1 MDSMKAVVKTGP
13 QLGAELLDKPVPT
26 PEPDWVLVKVRATS
40 ICGTDVHIYKW
51 DPWSAQRIGAKALPQ
66 ILGHEVA
73 GEVVE
78 VGPHCKRIKVG
89 DYISA
94 ETHIYDPGDL
104 TSMLGSFHVG
114 RNMKILG
121 VDFDGCFAEYFAL
134 PESICWPNDPSIPPW
149 IAAIQEPLGNAAYA
163 VLGEDADVAG
173 KTMVITGDGP
183 ISLFAVGVARAVGV
197 AKIIHLG
204 KYEFNM
210 KIGRKMGADLQL
222 NTNQTTPQERLEFVM
237 DHTGGNGVDIALEMV
252 GSQNSIDD
260 CFAMIRKAGR
270 LTAFGIA
277 PESPVPVDYNNGI
290 VFKGCQ
296 IHGINGRKIF
306 DTWYRNRN
314 LLASGRLDPTPVITN
329 LFPLAEFATGF
340 DKMIERPRKSA
351 KVVLFPNKEE
361 YDAAVKQMGKT

>member
-1 MDSMKAVVKTGP
+1 MGTMKAVVKTRP
-13 QLGAELLDKPVPT
+13 ELGAQLQDKPIPK
-26 PEPDWVLVKVRATS
+26 PESDWLIVKVRATS

-51 DPWSAQRIGAKALPQ
+51 DPWSDGRIGAKALPQ

-78 VGPHCKRIKVG
+78 VGAHCKRIKVG

-114 RNMKILG
+114 VNMKILG

-134 PESICWPNDPSIPPW
+134 PESICWPNDPAIPPEV
-149 IAAIQEPLGNAAYA
+149 AAIQEPLGNATYA

-183 ISLFAVGVARAVGV
+183 ISLFAIGVARVCGV
-197 AKIIHLG
+197 AKIIHCG
-204 KYEFNM
+204 KYDFNM
-210 KIGRKMGADLQL
+210 EIARKMGADLQL
-222 NTNQTTPQERLEFVM
+222 YTNKTTPKERLEFVM
-237 DHTGGNGVDIALEMV
+237 DHTAGNGVDIALEMV
-252 GSQNSIDD
+252 GSQDSIND
-260 CFAMIRKAGR
+260 CFAMVRKAGR
-270 LTAFGIA
+270 VTAFGIA
-277 PESPVPVDYNNGI
+277 PESTVPIDYNNGI

-296 IHGINGRKIF
+296 IHGISGRKIF

-329 LFPLAEFATGF
+329 VYPLADFARGF
-340 DKMIERPRKSA
+340 EKMMERPRKSA
-351 KVVLFPNKEE
+351 KVVLFPDKEE
-361 YDAAVKQMGKT
+361 YEAAVGRIGR

>member
-1 MDSMKAVVKTGP
+1 MPTMKAVVKTKP
-13 QLGAELLDKPVPT
+13 ELGAEMQDKPVPK
-26 PEPDWVLVKVRATS
+26 PPPDWVLVKVRATS

-51 DPWSAQRIGAKALPQ
+51 DPWSAGRIGEKALPQ

-78 VGPHCKRIKVG
+78 VGAHCKRIKVG

-114 RNMKILG
+114 RHMKILG

-134 PESICWPNDPSIPPW
+134 PESICWPNDPSIPPEV
-149 IAAIQEPLGNAAYA
+149 AAIQEPLGNATYA

-183 ISLFAVGVARAVGV
+183 ISLFAVGVAR
-197 AKIIHLG
+197 IIHFG
-204 KYEFNM
+204 KYDLNM
-210 KIGRKMGADLQL
+210 EIARKMGADLQM
-222 NTNQTTPQERLEFVM
+222 NTNKTTGKQRLEFVL

-252 GSQNSIDD
+252 GSQNSVDD
-260 CFAMIRKAGR
+260 CFAMVRKAGR
-270 LTAFGIA
+270 ITAFGIA
-277 PESPVPVDYNNGI
+277 AESPLPVDYNNGI

-314 LLASGRLDPTPVITN
+314 LLANGRLDPTPVITN
-329 LFPLAEFATGF
+329 VFPLADFATGF
-340 DKMIERPRKSA
+340 EKMIERPRKSA
-351 KVVLFPNKEE
+351 KVVLFPDEKE
-361 YDAAVKQMGKT
+361 YQAARKRLGGK

>member
-1 MDSMKAVVKTGP
+1 MATMKAVVKTKP
-13 QLGAELLDKPVPT
+13 EPGAEWLDKPVPE
-26 PEPDWVLVKVRATS
+26 PLPDWVVVKVRATS

-51 DPWSAQRIGAKALPQ
+51 DPWSAGRIGAQALPQ

-78 VGPHCKRIKVG
+78 VGNHCKRIKVG

-114 RNMKILG
+114 MNMKILG

-134 PESICWPNDPSIPPW
+134 PESICWPNDPAIPPEV
-149 IAAIQEPLGNAAYA
+149 ACIQEPLGNAAYA

-183 ISLFAVGVARAVGV
+183 ISLFAIGVARVCGV
-197 AKIIHLG
+197 AKIIHFG
-204 KYEFNM
+204 KYDLNM
-210 KIGRKMGADLQL
+210 EIARKMGADLQM
-222 NTNQTTPQERLEFVM
+222 NTNTTTGKERLEFVL
-237 DHTGGNGVDIALEMV
+237 DHTDGNGVDLALEMV

-260 CFAMIRKAGR
+260 CFAMVRKAGR
-270 LTAFGIA
+270 VTAFGIA
-277 PESPVPVDYNNGI
+277 AESPLPVDYNNGI

-314 LLASGRLDPTPVITN
+314 LLAAGRLDPTPVITN
-329 LFPLAEFATGF
+329 LFTLADFEAGF
-340 DKMIERPRKSA
+340 EKMIERPRKSA
-351 KVVLFPNKEE
+351 KVVLFPDKAE
-361 YDAAVKQMGKT
+361 YDAAVKRIGR